1 MSDDARLG
9 GGFDEQGGAHVPA
22 GRDASPVRKVVGVR
36 LHRLRVSPHAIR
48 IRR

>member
-1 MSDDARLG
+1 MPG
-9 GGFDEQGGAHVPA
+9 WGGFDEQGGAHVPA

-36 LHRLRVSPHAIR
+36 LHRLRRLRVSPHAIR